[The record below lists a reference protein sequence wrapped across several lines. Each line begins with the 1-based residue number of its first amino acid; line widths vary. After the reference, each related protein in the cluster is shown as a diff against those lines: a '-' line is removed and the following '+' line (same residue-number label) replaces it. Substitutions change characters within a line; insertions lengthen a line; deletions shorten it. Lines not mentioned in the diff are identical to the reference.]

1 MVNICF
7 LKIPYFTFMC
17 FHHTFTVIFIDSLL
31 AYDRK
36 YNRQVHLD
44 NWAYKIVNKQMTDY
58 FDVNIFED

>member
-1 MVNICF
+1 
-7 LKIPYFTFMC
+7 MC

-58 FDVNIFED
+58 FGVNIFED